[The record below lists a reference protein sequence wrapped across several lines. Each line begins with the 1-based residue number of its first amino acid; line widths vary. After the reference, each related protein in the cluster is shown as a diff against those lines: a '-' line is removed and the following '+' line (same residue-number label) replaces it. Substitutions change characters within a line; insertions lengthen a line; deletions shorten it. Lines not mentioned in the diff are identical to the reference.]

1 MWPTPE
7 EIHKAFHGHIKA
19 GHYGTALTFATLP
32 GVTEKCIRKTIA
44 YLLAIANDIEQEQK
58 TRLNAFL
65 VARSF
70 FWQRESFKNDLKLS
84 DDLFKSE
91 FALHAPLWAYI

>member
-1 MWPTPE
+1 MWPTTE

-19 GHYGTALTFATLP
+19 GDYGTALTFANLP
-32 GVTEKCIRKTIA
+32 GITEDCLRTTIA
-44 YLLAIANDIEQEQK
+44 HLLTIANDIEQDQK

-70 FWQRESFKNDLKLS
+70 FWQRESFKNDAKLS